1 MQDSDKSPQPSHIAQ
16 LYLATLGIVFGD
28 IGTSPLYA
36 FRESFGHASH
46 LELTPL
52 NVYGVLSLITWSLI
66 TVISIKYLLY
76 IMKADNRREGGVLA
90 LGTLGQIALRK
101 DKSIKTGALF
111 VALFGAALLYGDG
124 VITPAISVLS
134 AIEGLQIAT
143 PVFEPYVIPIT
154 CLILIGLFSIQRHG
168 TAKIGTVFGP
178 VMVIWFATLFVSGLA
193 SVIQNPMI
201 LSALNPMRAYEFFA
215 AHPHGAFM
223 SLGAIF
229 LVVTGGEA
237 LYADMGHFGLK
248 PIQRMWFFVAFPGLL
263 MNYFGQGA
271 LLLRDPS
278 AIINPFYKLMPS
290 WALLP
295 SILLATMATIIAS
308 QAVISGVFSL
318 TRQAIQLNFLPR
330 IKIEHTSD
338 REIGQIYIKA
348 MNIFLAIGTLWLV
361 FEFKSSSNLASAYG
375 IAVSTTMVL
384 TTLLAAIVARKI
396 WKWSLLKTTLFTVA
410 FLAIDIPFWLSN
422 MTKFADGGWVPIAI
436 AAVVL
441 TCMLAWRSGR
451 AVLAQ
456 RLRSKTLPFETL
468 NELLEKQ
475 VVQRVKGTGVYMVGQ
490 SKILP
495 PALLANLQL
504 NRALHER
511 VIFLTVQTADTP
523 IVREGESVK
532 IEPLENN
539 FFRVI
544 LRIGYMQ
551 APNVP
556 KILKNCTSLG
566 FDFDINDTT
575 FVLSREIILASKD
588 ESIFNL
594 KKKIFRIMTANAQRA
609 ADYFYLPPSR
619 TVELGIS
626 LDI

>member
-1 MQDSDKSPQPSHIAQ
+1 
-16 LYLATLGIVFGD
+16 
-28 IGTSPLYA
+28 
-36 FRESFGHASH
+36 
-46 LELTPL
+46 
-52 NVYGVLSLITWSLI
+52 
-66 TVISIKYLLY
+66 
-76 IMKADNRREGGVLA
+76 
-90 LGTLGQIALRK
+90 
-101 DKSIKTGALF
+101 
-111 VALFGAALLYGDG
+111 
-124 VITPAISVLS
+124 
-134 AIEGLQIAT
+134 
-143 PVFEPYVIPIT
+143 
-154 CLILIGLFSIQRHG
+154 
-168 TAKIGTVFGP
+168 
-178 VMVIWFATLFVSGLA
+178 
-193 SVIQNPMI
+193 
-201 LSALNPMRAYEFFA
+201 
-215 AHPHGAFM
+215 
-223 SLGAIF
+223 
-229 LVVTGGEA
+229 
-237 LYADMGHFGLK
+237 
-248 PIQRMWFFVAFPGLL
+248 
-263 MNYFGQGA
+263 
-271 LLLRDPS
+271 
-278 AIINPFYKLMPS
+278 
-290 WALLP
+290 
-295 SILLATMATIIAS
+295 
-308 QAVISGVFSL
+308 
-318 TRQAIQLNFLPR
+318 
-330 IKIEHTSD
+330 
-338 REIGQIYIKA
+338 
-348 MNIFLAIGTLWLV
+348 
-361 FEFKSSSNLASAYG
+361 
-375 IAVSTTMVL
+375 
-384 TTLLAAIVARKI
+384 
-396 WKWSLLKTTLFTVA
+396 
-410 FLAIDIPFWLSN
+410 
-422 MTKFADGGWVPIAI
+422 
-436 AAVVL
+436 
-441 TCMLAWRSGR
+441 MLAWRSGR

>member
-1 MQDSDKSPQPSHIAQ
+1 MEDSNKTHNHLTQM
-16 LYLATLGIVFGD
+16 YLATLGIVFGD

-36 FRESFGHASH
+36 FRETFAAEHNLA
-46 LELTPL
+46 L
-52 NVYGVLSLITWSLI
+52 NSTNILGVLSLITWSLI
-66 TVISIKYLLY
+66 LVISIKYLLY
-76 IMKADNRREGGVLA
+76 IMRADNRREGGVLA
-90 LGTLGQIALRK
+90 LGTLGQIALRQ
-101 DKSIKTGALF
+101 DKKLKAGALL

-134 AIEGLQIAT
+134 AIEGLRIAT
-143 PVFEPYVIPIT
+143 PVFDSYVIPIT
-154 CLILIGLFSIQRHG
+154 CIILVGLFSIQKYG
-168 TAKIGTVFGP
+168 TAKIGNIFGP
-178 VMVIWFATLFVSGLA
+178 IMLIWFSTLFVSGLA
-193 SVIQNPMI
+193 QVLQHPEIFKAINPW
-201 LSALNPMRAYEFFA
+201 YGVEFFRQS
-215 AHPHGAFM
+215 PHGAFL

-278 AIINPFYKLMPS
+278 AIVNPFYKLMPEWS
-290 WALLP
+290 LIP
-295 SILLATMATIIAS
+295 VILLATAATIIAS

-330 IKIEHTSD
+330 IKIDHTSES
-338 REIGQIYIKA
+338 EIGQIYIKSV
-348 MNIFLAIGTLWLV
+348 NLALAVGTIWLV
-361 FEFKSSSNLASAYG
+361 FEFKDSSRLAAAYG

-384 TTLLAAIVARKI
+384 TTLLAAVVAHKI
-396 WKWSLLKTTLFTVA
+396 WKWSLTKTILLTLV
-410 FLAIDIPFWLSN
+410 FLCIDIPFWLSN
-422 MTKFADGGWVPIAI
+422 LTKFGEGGWVPIAI
-436 AAVVL
+436 GLLVL
-441 TCMLAWRSGR
+441 MCMLAWRSGR
-451 AVLAQ
+451 KVLAE
-456 RLRSKTLPFETL
+456 RLRAKTLPNEVL
-468 NELLEKQ
+468 NDLLQKE

-495 PALLANLQL
+495 PALVANLQL

-511 VIFLTVQTADTP
+511 VIFLTVQTADVP
-523 IVREGESVK
+523 MVRESESVN
-532 IEPLENN
+532 IELMENN
-539 FFRVI
+539 FYRIVI
-544 LRIGYMQ
+544 RIGFMQ

-556 KILKNCTSLG
+556 KILKNCNALG
-566 FDFDINDTT
+566 FEFDINDTT
-575 FVLSREIILASKD
+575 FVLSREILIPSKS

-594 KKKIFRIMTANAQRA
+594 KKKIFRVMTANAQRA
-609 ADYFYLPPSR
+609 ADYFYLPVSR